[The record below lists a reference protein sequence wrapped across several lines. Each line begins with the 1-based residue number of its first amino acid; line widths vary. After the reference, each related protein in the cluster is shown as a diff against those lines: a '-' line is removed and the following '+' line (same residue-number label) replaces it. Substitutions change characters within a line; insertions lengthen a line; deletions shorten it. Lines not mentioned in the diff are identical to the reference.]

1 VSVDRLPIFEIWSNP
16 GWQTVW
22 KSSNQIIAE
31 VGLNLMQTGN
41 DFSSNI
47 GVDKFFGKFEMF
59 SKDIE
64 LPALKTEKEGRKE

>member
-1 VSVDRLPIFEIWSNP
+1 
-16 GWQTVW
+16 
-22 KSSNQIIAE
+22 
-31 VGLNLMQTGN
+31 MQTGN

-64 LPALKTEKEGRKE
+64 LPALKTEKEGRKEGIGIRTKRTMFKPLDKT

>member
-1 VSVDRLPIFEIWSNP
+1 
-16 GWQTVW
+16 
-22 KSSNQIIAE
+22 
-31 VGLNLMQTGN
+31 MQTGN

-64 LPALKTEKEGRKE
+64 LPALKTEKEGRNRYKNKEDDVQTTR